1 VRVLLDECLPRR
13 LKRELVGHDVRTA
26 PEMGWAS
33 KSNGEL
39 LALAAGRFDVFLTVD
54 RNLSYQ
60 QDVSAVDIAVVVLV
74 ARSNAL
80 DVLRPL
86 VPLVLDALANPKRGA
101 VMLIRPEGESEA
113 NRQR

>member
-1 VRVLLDECLPRR
+1 
-13 LKRELVGHDVRTA
+13 
-26 PEMGWAS
+26 MGWAS
-33 KSNGEL
+33 RSNGEL
-39 LALAAGRFDVFLTVD
+39 LALAAGEFDAFLTVD

-60 QDVSAVDIAVVVLV
+60 QDISAVDVAVLVLV

-86 VPLVLDALANPKRGA
+86 VPLVLDALANPRRGT
-101 VMLIRPEGESEA
+101 VTLIRAESESQA

>member
-1 VRVLLDECLPRR
+1 
-13 LKRELVGHDVRTA
+13 
-26 PEMGWAS
+26 MGWAR

-39 LALAAGRFDVFLTVD
+39 LALAAGEFEVFLTVD

-80 DVLRPL
+80 DALRPL
-86 VPLVLDALANPKRGA
+86 VPFVLDALANPKRRA
-101 VMLIRPEGESEA
+101 VTLISAEGESQA
-113 NRQR
+113 NTQK

>member
-1 VRVLLDECLPRR
+1 
-13 LKRELVGHDVRTA
+13 
-26 PEMGWAS
+26 MGWAS
-33 KSNGEL
+33 RSNGEL
-39 LALAAGRFDVFLTVD
+39 LALAAGEFDAFLTVD

-60 QDVSAVDIAVVVLV
+60 QDISAVDVAVLVLV

-86 VPLVLDALANPKRGA
+86 VLDALANPRRGT
-101 VMLIRPEGESEA
+101 VTLIRAESESQA